1 MIDYGKYTVGMV
13 IMPCYY
19 YLGTIVPGRHNC
31 PSRETLVEA
40 QVISVTS
47 LIGKFHWSIF
57 P

>member
-1 MIDYGKYTVGMV
+1 MIDYGKYSVGMV

-19 YLGTIVPGRHNC
+19 YLGTIVPRRHNC
-31 PSRETLVEA
+31 PSRETLIEA

>member
-1 MIDYGKYTVGMV
+1 MIDYGKYSVGMV

-19 YLGTIVPGRHNC
+19 LGTTVPWRHNC
-31 PSRETLVEA
+31 PSRETLVEV